1 MFVSF
6 FPRPKMFFISA
17 ALWTLFVMFFWF
29 LYARNF
35 GQYIGLPNPAEGT
48 APINGLS
55 IFWSPPFIYFYLYY
69 AAIVAV
75 FSFVWYLIDPM
86 KWFAW
91 SVLGSALIIFMT
103 YYLVQVSVAINTWY
117 GPFYDLIQAALGKTR
132 PVTAGEFYDGIL
144 IFLNIALVAIV
155 FRSLLRFFVQHY
167 IFRWRTAMNDFYMS
181 NWQSLRTVEGAAQRV
196 QEDAQKFAE
205 NMEDLGTTVIDSVMT
220 FIAFFPLLMGYS
232 KFISTIP
239 FIGSIPYPLVIATF
253 AWTFFG
259 TALTYLV
266 GIKLPGLEFKNQRVE
281 AAFRKELVYGE
292 DHEARAS
299 NTIATALFADIR
311 RNYFVKFAHTI
322 YFNVGRLLYL
332 QTDNIFPY
340 ILLVPTFVVGAI
352 TLGQLNQITNAMDK
366 VRESIQFFIQN
377 WPDIIKQ
384 ISIYKRLRAFEATI
398 VGDPLSSIERDPNVV

>member
-1 MFVSF
+1 
-6 FPRPKMFFISA
+6 
-17 ALWTLFVMFFWF
+17 MFFWF
-29 LYARNF
+29 LYAKNF
-35 GQYIGLPNPAEGT
+35 GQFIGLPNPPDGT
-48 APINGLS
+48 PTINGLS
-55 IFWSPPFIYFYLYY
+55 IFWSPPFLYFYIYY
-69 AAIVAV
+69 VAIVAV
-75 FSFVWYLIDPM
+75 FAFAWYLIDPT
-86 KWFAW
+86 KYFIW
-91 SVLGSALIIFMT
+91 SVLGSSLIIFMT

-117 GPFYDLIQAALGKTR
+117 GPFYDLIQAALGKSR
-132 PVTAGEFYDGIL
+132 PVTAAEFYDGIY
-144 IFLNIALVAIV
+144 IFLSIALVAV
-155 FRSLLRFFVQHY
+155 TFRSLLRFMVQHY
-167 IFRWRTAMNDFYMS
+167 IFRWRTAMNDFYMAE
-181 NWQSLRTVEGAAQRV
+181 WQKLRTVEGAAQRV
-196 QEDAQKFAE
+196 QEDTQKFAE
-205 NMEDLGTTVIDSVMT
+205 NMEDLGAAVVESAMT

-232 KFISTIP
+232 KFVS
-239 FIGSIPYPLVIATF
+239 SIPVLGLIPYSLVIATF

-281 AAFRKELVYGE
+281 AAYRKELVYGE

-299 NTIATALFADIR
+299 HPTASLLFADIR

-340 ILLVPTFVVGAI
+340 ILLVPTFVIGAI

-398 VGDPLSSIERDPNVV
+398 QGGALAKIESDTSVV